1 MGDRVVRSTPD
12 TLSNESAQADADL
25 PTTAAPALDSES
37 SRDALQRAWLRNLDA
52 ALKHVSSQDTGNVGF
67 LGSHTEPPRLST
79 SHQTELS
86 SAPRAFPKAPRGPRP
101 LQSHPLPAA
110 ADSTPADLPDPF
122 ADDDPVLL
130 LRRPRDP
137 LPAPSHQPSGSRD
150 HGPPKFRLRFPA
162 RSGEAKYKA
171 KALRLARQKSSTA
184 PQGLDRLYVL
194 SDHQSRHGIPSE
206 PLDSDGPPPPP
217 RGSWPVRSL
226 LPPLPPSPSPLRDE
240 GRKTDARPP
249 APPTRQ
255 DYNAI
260 ATMNGVNG
268 GNMGVGI
275 VGPTPAGHQTELN
288 YIYAMVED
296 LSRQLSD
303 NRRVLE
309 EVVSLVGKIRSK
321 ARAQNVSNEEIITN
335 AEDLNPENLDV
346 LVSALSE
353 ALDRATHERDTNMA
367 LLQQYAAV
375 LGTMVRQAHE
385 YKARN
390 VSDVSAWH
398 RSYREQLA
406 EAREENSRLR
416 EQVWDMQERGGRL
429 NELARRFRA
438 RYDAEPSRYE
448 SRVEHAAL
456 RQEVRFWKRMAMP
469 EIPDDDPCWSDDDD
483 LIDPAETK
491 RLAEVERAAAAL
503 AAEQQLKMQLEE
515 EQAAMDQESQQQQQ
529 QFQDYQQQQ
538 DELGSNT
545 VPTQGPG
552 DGSTV
557 NGQPQHGRGSIL
569 GSFNPS
575 ESSQNQQQSDT
586 KGQQQQAGVGFSMG
600 GVAMQRDDPNL

>member
-1 MGDRVVRSTPD
+1 
-12 TLSNESAQADADL
+12 
-25 PTTAAPALDSES
+25 
-37 SRDALQRAWLRNLDA
+37 
-52 ALKHVSSQDTGNVGF
+52 
-67 LGSHTEPPRLST
+67 
-79 SHQTELS
+79 
-86 SAPRAFPKAPRGPRP
+86 
-101 LQSHPLPAA
+101 
-110 ADSTPADLPDPF
+110 
-122 ADDDPVLL
+122 
-130 LRRPRDP
+130 
-137 LPAPSHQPSGSRD
+137 
-150 HGPPKFRLRFPA
+150 
-162 RSGEAKYKA
+162 
-171 KALRLARQKSSTA
+171 
-184 PQGLDRLYVL
+184 
-194 SDHQSRHGIPSE
+194 
-206 PLDSDGPPPPP
+206 
-217 RGSWPVRSL
+217 
-226 LPPLPPSPSPLRDE
+226 
-240 GRKTDARPP
+240 
-249 APPTRQ
+249 
-255 DYNAI
+255 
-260 ATMNGVNG
+260 MNGING
-268 GNMGVGI
+268 GNMGAGM

-296 LSRQLSD
+296 LSRQLAE

-353 ALDRATHERDTNMA
+353 ALDRATHERDTNMT
-367 LLQQYAAV
+367 LLQQYATV
-375 LGTMVRQAHE
+375 MGTMVRQAHE

-438 RYDAEPSRYE
+438 LYDAEPSRYE

-469 EIPDDDPCWSDDDD
+469 EIADDDPCWSDDDD

-515 EQAAMDQESQQQQQ
+515 EQAAMDQENQQQQQ
-529 QFQDYQQQQ
+529 QFQDFQQQQQQQQQ
-538 DELGSNT
+538 DELGTNAVS
-545 VPTQGPG
+545 TQGSG
-552 DGSTV
+552 DGSAAV
-557 NGQPQHGRGSIL
+557 DGQGQHGRVSIPASL
-569 GSFNPS
+569 NSSENP
-575 ESSQNQQQSDT
+575 QNLQTSDAS
-586 KGQQQQAGVGFSMG
+586 GQQQQQTGAGFAMG
-600 GVAMQRDDPNL
+600 GVPMQRDDPNL